1 MIVYEAVPF
10 SAGGN
15 SDERAADLDAAA
27 AADDTRAVRASE
39 ALDWPALSAY
49 LRDALPRQASF
60 ERRYGRPPLSGA
72 PKVTQFPGGHSNLT
86 YLVRFG
92 EVELVVRRPPLG
104 PVPARA
110 HDMARE
116 FRWLAALHPLFPLV
130 PLPVLLCEDASV
142 VGSTFYVMERRHG
155 LVIRHDEPP
164 SVAGR
169 PEVRRAIG
177 EALVDALAA
186 LHRVEV
192 GTGSLTRPAQG
203 PRSEPS
209 RPGEGP
215 RSDLT
220 ALGKPDGFVERQVRG
235 WTARWEGA
243 RTTYLAEMENVASWL
258 LANLPP
264 PPSRPSVV
272 HGDFKLDNVMLDTA
286 DPTRLVAVLDWEMCA
301 LGDPLVDL
309 GIFLGYWVPSA
320 AAGSQDALST
330 VTDRPGWPSRLA
342 IVERYADLS
351 GADVSHLRF
360 YETFAV
366 FKLAVVIQ
374 QIYVR
379 YVRGQTDDARF
390 AGLGDR
396 VARLAVRA
404 AGLAEGDVRSG

>member
-1 MIVYEAVPF
+1 MTRMIVYEAVSF
-10 SAGGN
+10 SAGGDSN
-15 SDERAADLDAAA
+15 ERVSDTEVVGDSRG
-27 AADDTRAVRASE
+27 DTSAVRASE
-39 ALDWPALSAY
+39 ALDWEALSAY
-49 LRDALPRQASF
+49 LREALPREASF
-60 ERRYGRPPLSGA
+60 ERRYGRLPLVDA
-72 PKVTQFPGGHSNLT
+72 PVVTQFPGGHSNLT

-92 EVELVVRRPPLG
+92 DVELVVRRPPLG

-116 FRWLAALHPLFPLV
+116 FRWLAALHPLFPLA
-130 PLPVLLCEDASV
+130 PLPLLLCEDPSV

-164 SVAGR
+164 TVAGR

-177 EALVDALAA
+177 DALVDALAA
-186 LHRVEV
+186 LHRVEAR
-192 GTGSLTRPAQG
+192 TGPLA
-203 PRSEPS
+203 
-209 RPGEGP
+209 
-215 RSDLT
+215 

-235 WTARWEGA
+235 WTTRWEAA
-243 RTTYLAEMENVASWL
+243 RTTHIPEMATLATWL

-309 GIFLGYWVPSA
+309 GVFLGYWVPSA
-320 AAGSQDALST
+320 GTGGRDALSI
-330 VTDRPGWPSRLA
+330 VTDRPGWPSRQA
-342 IVERYADLS
+342 VIDRYGEQS
-351 GADVSHLRF
+351 GADLPDLRF

-379 YVRGQTDDARF
+379 YVRGQTDDLRF

-396 VARLAVRA
+396 VTRLAIRA
-404 AGLAEGDVRSG
+404 AELAEGDRRRG

>member
-10 SAGGN
+10 SAGGD
-15 SDERAADLDAAA
+15 SDERVADTEAVVSST
-27 AADDTRAVRASE
+27 DDTGPVRPGE
-39 ALDWPALSAY
+39 ALDWSALSGY
-49 LRDALPRQASF
+49 LRTALPRVASF
-60 ERRYGRPPLSGA
+60 ERRYGRPPLSGT
-72 PKVTQFPGGHSNLT
+72 PTVTQFPGGHSNLT

-92 EVELVVRRPPLG
+92 DVELIVRRPPLG

-116 FRWLAALHPLFPLV
+116 FRWLAALNPLFPLA
-130 PLPVLLCEDASV
+130 PLPLLLCEDPAV
-142 VGSTFYVMERRHG
+142 VGSIFYVMERRRG
-155 LVIRHDEPP
+155 VVIRHEEPP

-186 LHRVEV
+186 LHRVDV
-192 GTGSLTRPAQG
+192 GTGSLT
-203 PRSEPS
+203 

-215 RSDLT
+215 RSDLA
-220 ALGKPDGFVERQVRG
+220 ALGRPEGFVERQVRG
-235 WTARWEGA
+235 WTTRWEGA
-243 RTTYLAEMENVASWL
+243 QTTHVPEMETLATWL

-264 PPSRPSVV
+264 PPPSPSVV
-272 HGDFKLDNVMLDTA
+272 HGDFKLDNVMLDAA

-301 LGDPLVDL
+301 LGDPLIDL

-320 AAGSQDALST
+320 GTGGRDALSI
-330 VTDRPGWPSRLA
+330 VSDRPGWPSRQA
-342 IVERYADLS
+342 IVERYAEQT
-351 GADVSHLRF
+351 GADVRDLRF

-379 YVRGQTDDARF
+379 YVRGQTDDVRF

-396 VARLAVRA
+396 VVRLAARA
-404 AGLAEGDVRSG
+404 AALAAGESGHG